1 MIDNQCKKG
10 RMIMNT
16 FWLKVAAAAV
26 AVVVV
31 IVLIG
36 MFKGGGEQ
44 KPQEPEKGFYDV
56 VKSDRERLNAE
67 PQPVEPNQTVP
78 AAQQDTAVPQPT
90 QNQTVQPTEPPMPQ
104 FKPLEFEE
112 EVEVQKLWEWVVT
125 QRSMGR
131 LPVMTYGEMVRKCRD
146 IKQRWPGTKYAYLAT
161 RALADLPEKY
171 QQMYNIKPE
180 ESDLK
185 NF

>member
-1 MIDNQCKKG
+1 
-10 RMIMNT
+10 MIMNT
-16 FWLKVAAAAV
+16 FWLKVAGAAV
-26 AVVVV
+26 AAVVVV
-31 IVLIG
+31 VLIG
-36 MFKGGGEQ
+36 MFKGGGEP

-67 PQPVEPNQTVP
+67 PQPVEPTQTAP
-78 AAQQDTAVPQPT
+78 APQQDKAAPQST
-90 QNQTVQPTEPPMPQ
+90 QNQMVQPTAPAEPPMPQ

-131 LPVMTYGEMVRKCRD
+131 LPVLTYGEMVRKCRD

-171 QQMYNIKPE
+171 QQMYNIKPQE
-180 ESDLK
+180 IDLK

>member
-1 MIDNQCKKG
+1 
-10 RMIMNT
+10 MIMNT

-36 MFKGGGEQ
+36 MFKGSGEP
-44 KPQEPEKGFYDV
+44 KPQEPQKGFYDV

-67 PQPVEPNQTVP
+67 PQPAEPNQTTP
-78 AAQQDTAVPQPT
+78 AAQQDTAAQQQT
-90 QNQTVQPTEPPMPQ
+90 AQNQAVQPTAPSEPPMPQ

-112 EVEVQKLWEWVVT
+112 EVEAQKLWEWVVT

-171 QQMYNIKPE
+171 QQMYNIKPAE
-180 ESDLK
+180 IDLK

>member
-1 MIDNQCKKG
+1 
-10 RMIMNT
+10 MNT
-16 FWLKVAAAAV
+16 FWLKVAGAAV
-26 AVVVV
+26 AAVVV

-36 MFKGGGEQ
+36 MFKGGGEP

-67 PQPVEPNQTVP
+67 PQPVEPTQTVP
-78 AAQQDTAVPQPT
+78 AAQQGTAAPQTTHNQTVQPT
-90 QNQTVQPTEPPMPQ
+90 TPVQPTEPPMPQ
-104 FKPLEFEE
+104 FRKLEFEE
-112 EVEVQKLWEWVVT
+112 EVEAQKLWEWVVT

-180 ESDLK
+180 EIDPK